1 MPLLNMRT
9 AQLAKANTPRGS
21 ARSTGSGRA
30 PFALSARHLLKPEV
44 GLGASIS
51 AMGATPPVWNK
62 GQSVLKNGSGGNGKN
77 EPHFGGCDM
86 QAPYNVGRQRARA
99 QLKLG
104 LMTEEETSQLRR
116 LQQALD
122 SNRFDKDVSRELDVA
137 AMQAR
142 QLSRKFNDDDTYID
156 LLRPAPDPKE
166 EDKKV
171 KKKKAKEEAKA
182 TEASD
187 APVAAEAEGEEELN
201 EEEILAQEHAALRIQ
216 AIQRGKEGRKIAAAK
231 R

>member
-1 MPLLNMRT
+1 
-9 AQLAKANTPRGS
+9 
-21 ARSTGSGRA
+21 
-30 PFALSARHLLKPEV
+30 
-44 GLGASIS
+44 
-51 AMGATPPVWNK
+51 
-62 GQSVLKNGSGGNGKN
+62 
-77 EPHFGGCDM
+77 M

-166 EDKKV
+166 EEKKV
-171 KKKKAKEEAKA
+171 QKKKTKEEAKA
-182 TEASD
+182 TEACD
-187 APVAAEAEGEEELN
+187 APVAAEGEEELN

-216 AIQRGKEGRKIAAAK
+216 AIQRGKEGRRIAAAK